1 MKLFLDTANL
11 DEIRQAADWGILDG
25 VTTNPTLV
33 AKAGRPLRSVIEEIC
48 GLVDGPISAETTS
61 LETDK
66 IVAEGRELAKIHEN
80 VVVKVPVMKPGL
92 KAVKILADEGIRCNV
107 TLCFQPLQALLAAK
121 AGAFIISPF
130 VDRLNRVGEDG
141 FEFVEKI
148 RQIYD
153 NYEYD
158 TQILVASIRSPL
170 TVMQAALAGADI
182 CTMPFD
188 VLSMMYQ
195 HPMTDLGIDIFLKDA
210 AKIPAESAKGP
221 Q

>member
-92 KAVKILADEGIRCNV
+92 KAVKMLADEGIRCNV